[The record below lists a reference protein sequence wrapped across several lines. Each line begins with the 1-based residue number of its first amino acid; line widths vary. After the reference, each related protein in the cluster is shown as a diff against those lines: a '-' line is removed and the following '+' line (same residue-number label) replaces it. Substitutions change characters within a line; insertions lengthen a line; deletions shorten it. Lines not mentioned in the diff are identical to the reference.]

1 MTYPSFGDFLQR
13 HVVGE
18 TPIDYRDC
26 LDDAGVRIVE
36 SEQSVT
42 LFFLDQEIP
51 FIDANPGTG
60 EIFFREMQLNST
72 LQALGARAG
81 DIIQSVN
88 GQSFTLETFGP
99 VVQAS
104 FQWGPD
110 QSVEIVVERDG
121 VSVTLSGTMGRPVIV
136 RSAIEEDPNAAVG
149 ERALRDA
156 WLGG

>member
-1 MTYPSFGDFLQR
+1 
-13 HVVGE
+13 
-18 TPIDYRDC
+18 
-26 LDDAGVRIVE
+26 
-36 SEQSVT
+36 
-42 LFFLDQEIP
+42 
-51 FIDANPGTG
+51 
-60 EIFFREMQLNST
+60 
-72 LQALGARAG
+72 
-81 DIIQSVN
+81 
-88 GQSFTLETFGP
+88 
-99 VVQAS
+99 VQAS